1 MSDETHGSTPLS
13 QHEQAQRPAQPHKPE
28 EPGTANRGV
37 HPSIWQVLLRC
48 VADGSGTPLLQ
59 YLESNWGT
67 IKTFWKEERPVCIIY
82 ALTFLIVGW
91 YVQDLRYADVKSER
105 DTAQT
110 RLAPF
115 LAVADKQFTTNPQNE
130 RLTLLVEK
138 LNQKLEKAPRFE
150 IYVNDFVL
158 GTNECVTFPTTNDSQ
173 PLVFIVKNTGDAAAD
188 KLVLDVVLPSQL
200 NVIPDR
206 NWRPGGVAFNNS
218 DRVNYI
224 NDKVYFCEGDVT
236 LFPGQGTVFQ
246 PLTIQATNLNR
257 TVNSFAISARS
268 KDSSLTRV
276 AVWIHFTNGIGPA
289 HLGY

>member
-1 MSDETHGSTPLS
+1 MG
-13 QHEQAQRPAQPHKPE
+13 
-28 EPGTANRGV
+28 GV
-37 HPSIWQVLLRC
+37 AFAIVAVVFLASHPSRAATEI
-48 VADGSGTPLLQ
+48 
-59 YLESNWGT
+59 
-67 IKTFWKEERPVCIIY
+67 
-82 ALTFLIVGW
+82 
-91 YVQDLRYADVKSER
+91 
-105 DTAQT
+105 
-110 RLAPF
+110 
-115 LAVADKQFTTNPQNE
+115 
-130 RLTLLVEK
+130 LVM
-138 LNQKLEKAPRFE
+138 
-150 IYVNDFVL
+150 
-158 GTNECVTFPTTNDSQ
+158 
-173 PLVFIVKNTGDAAAD
+173 TGDAAAD